1 MPGQRIS
8 VTLDTKSANRLER
21 LSSDDEE
28 SKSAVI
34 RRGLALED
42 LFREVTDEG
51 GKIFVKR
58 LDGTIAEVVRP

>member
-8 VTLDTKSANRLER
+8 VTLDTKSVNRLER

-42 LFREVTDEG
+42 LFREVADEG
-51 GKIFVKR
+51 GKILVKR
-58 LDGTIAEVVRP
+58 PDGTIAEVVRP